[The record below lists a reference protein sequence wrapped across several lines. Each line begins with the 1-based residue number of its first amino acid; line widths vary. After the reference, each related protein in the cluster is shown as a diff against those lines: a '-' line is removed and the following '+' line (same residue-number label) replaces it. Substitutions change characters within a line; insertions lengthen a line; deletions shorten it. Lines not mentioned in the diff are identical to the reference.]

1 MKRFVNTLLTRPW
14 KSASLVMLTA
24 WVALPGCAP
33 GWQGD
38 PDDDRVRV
46 VTSFSVIEDLAR
58 GVAGERAL
66 VRGLAPVGAEVHEW
80 ELLPRNFVDLE
91 GADIVFINGLGLE
104 QWLEQLRA
112 TLPAGVPL
120 VALAEEIEREAI
132 PIQQGELRGGP
143 DPHVWMDP
151 RAAAE
156 FAEIIRD
163 RLIELDPEGEEDYRT
178 NASAVLEELEALHD
192 ELAGTFARLPPERR
206 LLITSEAAFLYFAD
220 TYGFQH
226 AGIWGNNAEEEG
238 TPRQVAGI
246 VDLIRETR
254 PAALFWEST
263 ITDRYVRGIAE
274 DTRLPVAGPLY
285 VDSLGRAGTGAESYV
300 AMMRQNAR
308 VIMEALTEGSD

>member
-1 MKRFVNTLLTRPW
+1 ML
-14 KSASLVMLTA
+14 LTA
-24 WVALPGCAP
+24 WITLPGCAP
-33 GWQGD
+33 GWEGD
-38 PDDDRVRV
+38 PGDDRIRV
-46 VTSFSVIEDLAR
+46 VASFSIIENLTR

-104 QWLEQLRA
+104 QWLGQLRA

-120 VALAEEIEREAI
+120 VALAEEIERETI

-151 RAAAE
+151 RVAAE
-156 FAEIIRD
+156 FVEIIRD
-163 RLIELDPEGEEDYRT
+163 RLIELDPEGEEEYRSNT
-178 NASAVLEELEALHD
+178 SIVLADLGALHD
-192 ELAGTFARLPPERR
+192 ELTATFAQLPPERR

-220 TYGFQH
+220 TYGFEH
-226 AGIWGNNAEEEG
+226 DGIWGNNAEEEG
-238 TPRQVAGI
+238 TPRQVARI
-246 VDLIRETR
+246 VDLIREKH

-263 ITDRYVRGIAE
+263 ITDRYVRSIAE

-285 VDSLGRAGTGAESYV
+285 VDSLGRAGSGAETYIG
-300 AMMRQNAR
+300 MMRQNAR
-308 VIMEALTEGSD
+308 VVMEALTEGNQ